1 MAPSLVAML
10 LGLQSAFSATTNG
23 PVAVPLR
30 ESAGAPVFT
39 RAEMEADLEHLT
51 VRLKRAWA
59 YAEDKH
65 AWLGVDI
72 DSLHAAARRAL
83 LQRSGLCSLTG
94 AVRDG
99 VFFDVETD
107 FGFGQRWRRGHEL
120 ADGVEN
126 RFELG
131 IVFLLQVRKFAS
143 QFAVAEEHFPQAYE
157 RAHDGDIDL
166 HGPPAAHDAGKHGD
180 TLFRER
186 HRRGP
191 AELAECRYHSL

>member
-1 MAPSLVAML
+1 MITMAPSLVAML

-72 DSLHAAARRAL
+72 DSLHAAARRELDDVHDADEFYFLVKRYVGGLMDGPAGVRCYKDQAFARL
-83 LQRSGLCSLTG
+83 LVRYGTASSLTWKPISGLGSGGGG
-94 AVRDG
+94 AMSW
-99 VFFDVETD
+99 
-107 FGFGQRWRRGHEL
+107 QMRRKPL
-120 ADGVEN
+120 
-126 RFELG
+126 
-131 IVFLLQVRKFAS
+131 
-143 QFAVAEEHFPQAYE
+143 
-157 RAHDGDIDL
+157 
-166 HGPPAAHDAGKHGD
+166 
-180 TLFRER
+180 
-186 HRRGP
+186 
-191 AELAECRYHSL
+191 